1 METTVRLYSPTYR
14 EIRTYIIATL
24 FIAGNIILPQLC
36 HTIPQ
41 GGLIFLPIYFF
52 TLVGACKYGWQVG
65 LLTALLSPLVNHVL
79 FGMPPAHALLPITV
93 KSVVL
98 ALSAALIARRQ
109 GTVTLLSVAAAVVA
123 YQAVGSLFELALTG
137 SYAAAIQDVRLGL
150 PGIAIQIFG
159 GYAVLRWLLRR

>member
-79 FGMPPAHALLPITV
+79 FGMPPAHALLPITI

-98 ALSAALIARRQ
+98 ALSAALIARCQ

-123 YQAVGSLFELALTG
+123 YQAVGSLFELVLTG

>member
-123 YQAVGSLFELALTG
+123 YQTVGSLFELALTG
-137 SYAAAIQDVRLGL
+137 SYTAAIQDVRLGL

>member
-98 ALSAALIARRQ
+98 ALSAALITRRK

-123 YQAVGSLFELALTG
+123 YQTVGSLFELALTG
-137 SYAAAIQDVRLGL
+137 SYVAAVQDVRLGL

-159 GYAVLRWLLRR
+159 GYAVLRWLLRH

>member
-14 EIRTYIIATL
+14 ETRTYLMAAL
-24 FIAGNIILPQLC
+24 FVAGNIILPQLC

-52 TLVGACKYGWQVG
+52 TLISACKYGWQVG
-65 LLTALLSPLVNHVL
+65 LLTALLSPMVNHLL

-93 KSVVL
+93 KSVAL
-98 ALSAALIARRQ
+98 AFSGSLIGRRH

-123 YQAVGSLFELALTG
+123 YQLIGSIFEWVVTG
-137 SYAAAIQDVRLGL
+137 SPATAIQDMSLGL
-150 PGIAIQIFG
+150 PGIMIQIFG

>member
-14 EIRTYIIATL
+14 EVRTYIIATL

-98 ALSAALIARRQ
+98 VLSAALIARRQ

-123 YQAVGSLFELALTG
+123 YQTVGSLFELALTG
-137 SYAAAIQDVRLGL
+137 SYTAAIQDVCLGL
-150 PGIAIQIFG
+150 PGIVIQIFG
-159 GYAVLRWLLRR
+159 GYAVLRWLLRA

>member
-79 FGMPPAHALLPITV
+79 FGMPPAHALLPITI

-109 GTVTLLSVAAAVVA
+109 GTVTLFSVAAAVVA
-123 YQAVGSLFELALTG
+123 YQAVGSLFELVLTG

>member
-52 TLVGACKYGWQVG
+52 TFVGACKYGWQVG

-123 YQAVGSLFELALTG
+123 YQAVGSLFELVLTG

-150 PGIAIQIFG
+150 PGIVIQIFG

>member
-98 ALSAALIARRQ
+98 ALSAALITRRKA
-109 GTVTLLSVAAAVVA
+109 TVTLFSVAAAVVA
-123 YQAVGSLFELALTG
+123 YQTVGSLFELALTG
-137 SYAAAIQDVRLGL
+137 CYAAAVQDVRLGL

-159 GYAVLRWLLRR
+159 GYAVLRWLLRH

>member
-123 YQAVGSLFELALTG
+123 YQAVGSLFELVLTG

>member
-79 FGMPPAHALLPITV
+79 FGMPPAYALLPITV

-123 YQAVGSLFELALTG
+123 CQTFGSLFELALTG

>member
-79 FGMPPAHALLPITV
+79 FGMPPAHALLPITI

-150 PGIAIQIFG
+150 PGIVIQIFG

>member
-65 LLTALLSPLVNHVL
+65 LFTALLSPLVNHVL
-79 FGMPPAHALLPITV
+79 FGMPPAHALLPITI

-123 YQAVGSLFELALTG
+123 YQAVGSLFELVLTG

>member
-109 GTVTLLSVAAAVVA
+109 GTVTLLSVATAVVA
-123 YQAVGSLFELALTG
+123 YQTVGSLFELVLTG